1 MELKGKHFL
10 IFFIILILGLSI
22 ISSSS
27 AYTGTGFS
35 HNIPFSKYS
44 DQSTSDIINKYDDTD
59 CQAEFSGKCTYVTDG
74 DTIEVDG
81 LGKIR
86 MVGVN
91 TPERGVEGYIC
102 SKRFVQKLCLDKEVS
117 LDIDDSKNTD
127 KYGRYLA
134 VVIVDGKNL
143 NEMLLKEGLAE
154 IMYIPPSEFYPYDW
168 SPDSNNGYSNYLSS
182 HSSSNSGS
190 SSSNSFAASS
200 TSGSDSGSYIAS
212 ANSHK
217 FHYPSCRWGQKIS
230 EKNKVT
236 FNSRSDAIS
245 QGYEP
250 CKVCQP

>member
-1 MELKGKHFL
+1 MELKGKHLL
-10 IFFIILILGLSI
+10 ILFIILILGLSI

-35 HNIPFSKYS
+35 HDIPFSKYS
-44 DQSTSDIINKYDDTD
+44 DQSREDILNKYNDTD
-59 CQAEFSGKCTYVTDG
+59 CKAEFTGKCTYVTDG

-86 MVGVN
+86 LVGVN
-91 TPERGVEGYIC
+91 TPERGVTGYIC

-117 LDIDDSKNTD
+117 LDIDDSKYTD
-127 KYGRYLA
+127 RYGRYLA

-143 NEMLLKEGLAE
+143 NEMLLKENLAE
-154 IMYIPPSEFYPYDW
+154 IMYMPPSEFYPYDW
-168 SPDSNNGYSNYLSS
+168 ASGSTTSSS
-182 HSSSNSGS
+182 HSSSS
-190 SSSNSFAASS
+190 SSSNIGSALSS
-200 TSGSDSGSYIAS
+200 SLTSSSSGSASFIAS

-217 FHYPSCRWGQKIS
+217 FHYPNCRWGKKIS

-250 CKVCQP
+250 CKVCQH

>member
-1 MELKGKHFL
+1 MDLKGKHLL
-10 IFFIILILGLSI
+10 IVFILLLLGVYI
-22 ISSSS
+22 VSSSS

-35 HNIPFSKYS
+35 HDIPFSKYS
-44 DQSTSDIINKYDDTD
+44 SQSNDDILNKYDDTD
-59 CQAEFSGKCTYVTDG
+59 CNAEFTGKCTYVVDG

-81 LGKIR
+81 LGKVR
-86 MVGVN
+86 FVGVN

-117 LDIDDSKNTD
+117 LDTDDDKYTD
-127 KYGRYLA
+127 RYGRYLA

-154 IMYIPPSEFYPYDW
+154 VMYMPPSEFYPYDW
-168 SPDSNNGYSNYLSS
+168 APDSNGYSKYISS
-182 HSSSNSGS
+182 HSSSNGGTS
-190 SSSNSFAASS
+190 SSSRLSS
-200 TSGSDSGSYIAS
+200 SSSDSGSYIAS

-217 FHYPSCRWGQKIS
+217 FHYPTCRWGKKIS

-236 FNSRSDAIS
+236 FNSRFDAIS

>member
-1 MELKGKHFL
+1 MKLKGKPFL

-22 ISSSS
+22 VSASY
-27 AYTGTGFS
+27 AYTGTGFT

-44 DQSTSDIINKYDDTD
+44 DQSREDILNKYNDTD
-59 CQAEFSGKCTYVTDG
+59 CQAEFTGKCTYVTDG
-74 DTIEVDG
+74 DTIEVEG

-86 MVGVN
+86 LVGVN

-117 LDIDDSKNTD
+117 LDIDDDKYTD
-127 KYGRYLA
+127 RYGRYLA

-143 NEMLLKEGLAE
+143 NEMLLRENLAE
-154 IMYIPPSEFYPYDW
+154 IMYMPPSEFYPYDW
-168 SPDSNNGYSNYLSS
+168 ASDSTTSSSHADSSRSSNNGNALSGS
-182 HSSSNSGS
+182 LTSSSADS
-190 SSSNSFAASS
+190 S
-200 TSGSDSGSYIAS
+200 SYIAS
-212 ANSHK
+212 SNSHK
-217 FHYPSCRWGQKIS
+217 FHYPNCRWGKKIS

-236 FNSRSDAIS
+236 FKSRADAIS

>member
-1 MELKGKHFL
+1 MKLKGKHFL
-10 IFFIILILGLSI
+10 ILLIILILGLSI
-22 ISSSS
+22 ISASS
-27 AYTGTGFS
+27 AYTGTGFT
-35 HNIPFSKYS
+35 HDIPFSKYS
-44 DQSTSDIINKYDDTD
+44 DQSREDILDKYNDTD
-59 CQAEFSGKCTYVTDG
+59 CKAEFTGKCTYVTDG

-102 SKRFVQKLCLDKEVS
+102 SKRFVQKLCLDREVS
-117 LDIDDSKNTD
+117 LDIDDDKNTD
-127 KYGRYLA
+127 RYGRYLA

-143 NEMLLKEGLAE
+143 NEMLLKENLAE
-154 IMYIPPSEFYPYDW
+154 IMYMPPSEFYPYDW
-168 SPDSNNGYSNYLSS
+168 DDGAITSSNYPSS
-182 HSSSNSGS
+182 YSSSNSGS
-190 SSSNSFAASS
+190 SSSSSFTSNSAGSS
-200 TSGSDSGSYIAS
+200 SYIAS

-217 FHYPSCRWGQKIS
+217 FHYPNCRWGKKIS
-230 EKNKVT
+230 QKNKVT

>member
-1 MELKGKHFL
+1 MELKAKHFL
-10 IFFIILILGLSI
+10 IISIILILGLSF
-22 ISSSS
+22 ISFSS

-44 DQSTSDIINKYDDTD
+44 DLSNDDILNKYDDTD
-59 CQAEFSGKCTYVTDG
+59 CQAEFTGKCTYVTDG

-102 SKRFVQKLCLDKEVS
+102 SKRFVQKLCLNKEVS
-117 LDIDDSKNTD
+117 LDIDDSKYTD
-127 KYGRYLA
+127 RYGRYLA

-154 IMYIPPSEFYPYDW
+154 VMYMPPSEFYPYDW
-168 SPDSNNGYSNYLSS
+168 TSNSNGYSNYISS
-182 HSSSNSGS
+182 YKSSNSGS
-190 SSSNSFAASS
+190 SSSSSFSS
-200 TSGSDSGSYIAS
+200 VSTGASDSGSYIAS

-217 FHYPSCRWGQKIS
+217 FHYPSCRWGKRIS
-230 EKNKVT
+230 DKNKVT
-236 FNSRSDAIS
+236 FNSRSEAIG